1 VSHPIFAR
9 VYARRSVAQAHL
21 QEEHRREL
29 LAGLTGRV
37 LEVGCGNGLNFAF
50 YPPEVTEVV
59 GVEPEAYLRHQAQLA
74 ARAAGRPVTVVEGRA
89 ESVADVVTG
98 PFDAVVFSL
107 VLCSVADPGLVLRQA
122 KRTLRDGAT
131 IRFYE
136 HVVSEDPG
144 AARLQRL
151 FTPLWSAVAGGCRP
165 DRDTLAVVAE
175 EFPGTQARRFEF
187 CPGGRVPCG
196 IVAPHVLGRAVYRA

>member
-1 VSHPIFAR
+1 MSHPLFAR

-37 LEVGCGNGLNFAF
+37 LEVGCGNGLNFAL

-59 GVEPEAYLRHQAQLA
+59 GVEPESYLRHQAQLA
-74 ARAAGRPVTVVEGRA
+74 AQACGRSVTVLEGRA

-107 VLCSVADPGLVLRQA
+107 VLCSVADPGLVLREA
-122 KRTLRDGAT
+122 KQTLRDGAS

-151 FTPLWSAVAGGCRP
+151 FTPLWGAVAGGCRP
-165 DRDTLAVVAE
+165 DRDTLAVVEA
-175 EFPGTQARRFEF
+175 EFPGTRARRFEF
-187 CPGGRVPCG
+187 CPGGRLPCG
-196 IVAPHVLGRAVYRA
+196 LVAPHVLGRAVHRA